1 MLTLKKFRAAVKKA
15 IKADYAQDATD
26 AQIEEAM
33 EANED
38 VLEGCYEDAQ
48 DSDDIEAA
56 IDEAANN
63 IAMCDL

>member
-15 IKADYAQDATD
+15 IKADYAPDATD
-26 AQIEEAM
+26 AQIEAAM
-33 EANED
+33 AANED
-38 VLEGCYEDAQ
+38 VLEGCYEDAR

-56 IDEAANN
+56 IDEAADN

>member
-1 MLTLKKFRAAVKKA
+1 MMTMKKFRDAVKKA
-15 IKADYAQDATD
+15 IKADYVPDATD
-26 AQIEEAM
+26 AQIEAAM
-33 EANED
+33 SANED

>member
-1 MLTLKKFRAAVKKA
+1 MMTLKKFRDAVKKA
-15 IKADYAQDATD
+15 IKADYALDATD
-26 AQIEEAM
+26 AQIEAAM
-33 EANED
+33 SANED

-48 DSDDIEAA
+48 SDDIEAA